1 MKKFFIPMVCMLA
14 AIVSCQKNDVAEKN
28 PEAIQPVMVTLRATI
43 GDDDTKVSYV
53 EEANVLKTAWELYDK
68 VSVLSLDDGGN
79 VLYNDIFTSQSAGK
93 TADFSGYFHNDPLTA
108 SVWVYYPALTEGEGT
123 EEKPW
128 QVPSANSLD
137 TFGVLSDVKVNH
149 EFSANMDFTSGHQL
163 QKESNKFSNLEQFIV
178 MSGQADLEKLSSSEL
193 DVKIYHRSYVIK
205 MDITLPK
212 AGLTVRSLTVSAKS
226 SDGTKEIPLSGTGWV
241 GIDEP
246 ELFPGGWD
254 TSWIIYFGDDMSALP
269 KSGTGIKLDDTTL
282 TAYVVA
288 YAGQSYNYDAG
299 ETRYYRLTE
308 GDYLTF
314 TADITDN
321 GDDYDCV
328 LDRKDIAKT
337 TIFENGKMYRL
348 SAELVAKQYLW
359 IEKPNYI
366 ITNALYKI
374 ACGRCRRRF
383 IIIY

>member
-14 AIVSCQKNDVAEKN
+14 AIVSCQKNDAADKN

-53 EEANVLKTAWELYDK
+53 EEDNVLKTAWELYDK

-79 VLYNDIFTSQSAGK
+79 VLSNDIFTSQSAGK
-93 TADFSGYFHNDPLTA
+93 TADFSGYFSNNPSTA

-123 EEKPW
+123 EAKPW
-128 QVPSANSLD
+128 QVPSANSVD
-137 TFGVLSDVKVNH
+137 AFGVLSDVKVNH
-149 EFSANMDFTSGHQL
+149 TYSSTLDFTSGNQL

-193 DVKIYHRSYVIK
+193 DVKIYHRSYVVK

-212 AGLTVRSLTVSAKS
+212 AGLTVRSLTVKAKS
-226 SDGTKEIPLSGTGWV
+226 SDGTKEIPLSGSGWV
-241 GIDEP
+241 DIDEP
-246 ELFPGGWD
+246 EAFPAGWD
-254 TSWIIYFGDDMSALP
+254 TSWIINFGDDMSASPL
-269 KSGTGIKLDDTTL
+269 SGTGIKLDDTTL

-288 YAGQSYNYDAG
+288 YAGQSWNNDVG

-348 SAELVAKQYLW
+348 SAELVVK
-359 IEKPNYI
+359 
-366 ITNALYKI
+366 
-374 ACGRCRRRF
+374 
-383 IIIY
+383 

>member
-1 MKKFFIPMVCMLA
+1 MKKFFIPMACMLA

-43 GDDDTKVSYV
+43 GGDDTKVSYV
-53 EEANVLKTAWELYDK
+53 EEDNVLKTAWELYDK

-79 VLYNDIFTSQSAGK
+79 VLSNDIFTSQSAGK
-93 TADFSGYFHNDPLTA
+93 TADFSGYFSNNPSTA

-123 EEKPW
+123 EENPW

-137 TFGVLSDVKVNH
+137 AFGVLSDVKVDH
-149 EFSANMDFTSGHQL
+149 TYSSTMDFTSGYQL

-193 DVKIYHRSYVIK
+193 DVKIYHRSYVVK

-212 AGLTVRSLTVSAKS
+212 AGLTVRSLTVEAKS
-226 SDGTKEIPLSGTGWV
+226 SDGTMDIPLSGTGWV
-241 GIDEP
+241 DIDEP
-246 ELFPGGWD
+246 ESFPAGWE
-254 TSWIIYFGDDMSALP
+254 TAWIIYFGDDMSALP
-269 KSGTGIKLDDTTL
+269 LSGTGIKLDDTTL

-288 YAGQSYNYDAG
+288 YAGQSWNYAVQ

-321 GDDYDCV
+321 GADYDCV

-348 SAELVAKQYLW
+348 SAELVA
-359 IEKPNYI
+359 E
-366 ITNALYKI
+366 
-374 ACGRCRRRF
+374 
-383 IIIY
+383 

>member
-1 MKKFFIPMVCMLA
+1 MQVYRILVMVASFKDGGDVYMKKYFISMACMLTA
-14 AIVSCQKNDVAEKN
+14 LVSCQKNDNVEQA
-28 PEAIQPVMVTLRATI
+28 PEANQPIKMTLTATI
-43 GDDDTKVSYV
+43 GSDTKVSYV
-53 EEANVLKTAWELYDK
+53 DEDNVLKTAWEINDK
-68 VSVLSLDDGGN
+68 VSVLSLDSGGN
-79 VLYNDIFTSQSAGK
+79 VLSNNVFTSKSEGK
-93 TADFSGYFHNDPLTA
+93 TAVFEGEYIINPNTA

-149 EFSANMDFTSGHQL
+149 AYSSTMDFTSGHQL

-212 AGLTVRSLTVSAKS
+212 AGLTVRSLTVAAKS
-226 SDGTKEIPLSGTGWV
+226 SDGTKNIPLSGTGWV
-241 GIDEP
+241 DIDEP
-246 ELFPGGWD
+246 ELFPAGWD

-269 KSGTGIKLDDTTL
+269 ESGTGIKLDDTTF

-299 ETRYYRLTE
+299 ETRYYRLTA

-314 TADITDN
+314 MADITDN
-321 GDDYDCV
+321 GADYDCI

-348 SAELVAKQYLW
+348 SATLVK
-359 IEKPNYI
+359 E
-366 ITNALYKI
+366 
-374 ACGRCRRRF
+374 
-383 IIIY
+383 